1 MFSTFGPGSRRL
13 LRATLVLTLVLAPM
27 LCGQAAEPE
36 SPPLPPAL
44 ILELSM
50 QPPTL
55 ITTPGPE
62 YSDEQ
67 RDYGMTIGIDRT
79 PKGRLW
85 AAWVAGGDSD
95 KGYFVLAT
103 SDDDGRTW
111 SKPRL
116 VIDPPEAPTGLR
128 RRILVGNLWC
138 DPLGRMWLFFDQSMG
153 YYDGRAG
160 DWAIVCENPDADQ
173 PTWSAPRRL
182 WHGATLNKPTV
193 LKSGEWM
200 LPISLWQRNKIGPKE
215 LRSANPELDEL
226 RMANVFVS
234 ADQGATW
241 ARRGGAV
248 FPDHDFDEHMVVER
262 RDGSLWMLARTTKGM
277 AESVSTDQG
286 KTWSEP
292 RIAHPHINA
301 RFFIRRLASG
311 KLVMVRHGA
320 MDERTKSRSHL
331 TAFLSD
337 DDGKT
342 WQGGLV
348 LDERNGVSYP
358 DGFQAPDGR
367 IYISYDRERAKEREI
382 LLAVF
387 TEQDILERKI
397 VGPQSRLKGLISK
410 ARGNLPA
417 AAAAEPPAAKP
428 IQLPAQA
435 DTTGSS
441 DQWAARAAADAKE
454 DRTTSAYDGFTPNK
468 LVCDTT
474 LRQMPDGSFALFMLA
489 GDDIEPSPKNYTG
502 VTRSTDGGRTWS
514 KLEPVDI
521 GFPREGKTSGQGP
534 TELMIRG
541 QRATLFFSTHSETW
555 GRDWRSWFIH
565 SDDNGRTWTHPEP
578 VPGRLANF
586 TFIRN
591 HIVTRDGRILIPFQ
605 HYVGPGPDVPPP
617 PAEERPWHGALRH
630 YVSNPRNGVLISSD
644 GGKTWTEHGNVRLT
658 TDDRYHGW
666 AENNI
671 AELADGRIAMI
682 IRGDRL
688 GGVLYYAESKDG
700 GLTWPEFAE
709 KTDIPNP
716 GSKATLYPL
725 GGDTVAMLH
734 NPNPKHRSPLAL
746 WISFD
751 GLKTWPYRRVLVP
764 ESSDGPKGRL
774 NYPDGF
780 VSADKRWLHFAYD
793 DNRHRAVYYGARLPE
808 TTSKDK

>member
-36 SPPLPPAL
+36 SPPLPPAS

-55 ITTPGPE
+55 ITAPGPE

-241 ARRGGAV
+241 ARRGGVV

-441 DQWAARAAADAKE
+441 DQWAARAAADARE

-541 QRATLFFSTHSETW
+541 PRATLFFSTHSETW

-565 SDDNGRTWTHPEP
+565 SDDNGRTWTRPEP

-617 PAEERPWHGALRH
+617 PPEERPWHGALRH

-700 GLTWPEFAE
+700 GLTWPELAE

-734 NPNPKHRSPLAL
+734 NPNPTHRSPLAM